1 MNNRLSS
8 IWRWS
13 LPAVVLPF
21 AVGCFSHSSTKLEE
35 PLMAESQPAQDPES
49 ESLADESQ
57 PGSEEA
63 ASMAA
68 FQPVSAEIAVPASV
82 KLSPSAIEIVKLA
95 SAGLDEKVMLAYL

>member
-1 MNNRLSS
+1 
-8 IWRWS
+8 
-13 LPAVVLPF
+13 
-21 AVGCFSHSSTKLEE
+21 
-35 PLMAESQPAQDPES
+35 MAESQPAQDPES

-82 KLSPSAIEIVKLA
+82 KSSHTAARTIFWVIATEMALSPVRAAMDQNKAL
-95 SAGLDEKVMLAYL
+95 